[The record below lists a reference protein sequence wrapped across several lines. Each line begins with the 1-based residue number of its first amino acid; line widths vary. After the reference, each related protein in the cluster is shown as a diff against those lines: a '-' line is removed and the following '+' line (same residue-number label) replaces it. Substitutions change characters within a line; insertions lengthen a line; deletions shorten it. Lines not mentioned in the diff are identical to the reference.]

1 MLSNVQLR
9 FSRSPTAGLAINYC
23 TVECMSFGPH
33 VNALCDT
40 ALQESTCIAFDLMSA
55 NLADLPELPKLLPAL
70 QMLFKDEIE
79 QAEE

>member
-1 MLSNVQLR
+1 MH
-9 FSRSPTAGLAINYC
+9 
-23 TVECMSFGPH
+23 FGPRS
-33 VNALCDT
+33 NALDII

-55 NLADLPELPKLLPAL
+55 NLADLPDLPKLLPAL